1 MRQFAGQDQLV
12 WIDYAEFGPRFV
24 GAAVTPERI
33 EAAVAGM
40 TGRGITIGPFS
51 VGPVGLAGF
60 VAEGKVGKPVIAP
73 RNGPEVEF
81 GVRLPAS
88 LHVTITLGGQQ
99 FRLEAIVDI
108 ALTLRARAAD
118 PLLIVID
125 VPPVEPDD
133 VDFTVRAQAIGGIIA
148 MLLDPITVLIQREV
162 AARVNGMLDDPQTR
176 RARIFDIAAIL
187 DGRRA
192 RPPLPPRLE
201 WLGYD
206 EFGRRF
212 FPRIVTADRVREVVE
227 GLAGR
232 VIEVGP
238 LRTGPG
244 AAATVQATG
253 VVRMP
258 RVAPRPGADP
268 VSFDLTLPVELDLTI
283 DALVANRYRANLTI
297 PLVLIARAAEPLLIV
312 IDVAPPTPEQIQVDL
327 RPLSW
332 RAKALGVLGGIR
344 GQLATRVAAVVRD
357 ELRDLSFRS
366 IDVAARIAAAT
377 D

>member
-1 MRQFAGQDQLV
+1 MRQSAGQARLV
-12 WIDYAEFGPRFV
+12 WIDYAEFGARFI
-24 GAAVTPERI
+24 AEAVTPARI
-33 EAAVAGM
+33 EAAVADM

-51 VGPVGLAGF
+51 VGPLAGF
-60 VAEGKVGKPVIAP
+60 VAEGKVGRPVIVQG
-73 RNGPEVEF
+73 GPLVEF

-88 LHVTITLGGQQ
+88 LLVTITLGGQQ

-108 ALTLRARAAD
+108 ALTLHARAAD

-125 VPPVEPDD
+125 IPPVEPGD
-133 VDFTVRAQAIGGIIA
+133 VGFSVRAQAIGGVLG
-148 MLLDPITVLIQREV
+148 LLLEPITVLVQREV
-162 AARVNGMLDDPQTR
+162 AARVNTMLDDPQTR
-176 RARIFDIAAIL
+176 RARLFDIEAIL
-187 DGRRA
+187 QGRRT
-192 RPPLPPRLE
+192 RPQLPPRLE
-201 WLGYD
+201 WIGYD

-253 VVRMP
+253 VIRMP
-258 RVAPRPGADP
+258 RVTARPGADP
-268 VSFDLTLPVELDLTI
+268 VSFDLALPVELDLTI
-283 DALVANRYRANLTI
+283 DALVANRYRADLTI
-297 PLVLIARAAEPLLIV
+297 PLTLIARAAEPLLIV
-312 IDVAPPTPEQIQVDL
+312 VDVPAPAPEDIQVNL

-344 GQLATRVAAVVRD
+344 GQLATRVAAVVRE
-357 ELRDLSFRS
+357 ELADLSFRT
-366 IDVAARIAAAT
+366 IDVADRIAAAA